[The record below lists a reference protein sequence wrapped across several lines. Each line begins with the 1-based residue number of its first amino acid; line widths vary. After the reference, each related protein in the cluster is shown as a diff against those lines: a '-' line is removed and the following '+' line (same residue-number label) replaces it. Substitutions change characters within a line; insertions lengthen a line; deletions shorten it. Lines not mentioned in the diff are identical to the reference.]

1 MDGIKSKHTCTFMY
15 KGILFKRAFYIFSQK
30 KILLRN
36 KATVQIRMN
45 FIIKFQ
51 MITVYMKLSFI
62 IIIIIIINSYN

>member
-1 MDGIKSKHTCTFMY
+1 MY

-51 MITVYMKLSFI
+51 NDNCVYEVVFYYYY
-62 IIIIIIINSYN
+62 YNY